1 MKNRIIAA
9 LAFTSLVVLTTSFA
23 RDASAQA
30 PGSGFEPTYGTAG
43 CGLGSMLIGNKP
55 GIVQIFAST
64 TNSILGT
71 QTFGITSGTSN
82 CGSSGGAVA
91 STKNFV
97 ETNRAVVAKDIA
109 RGQGETIATLSTLAG
124 CGDSQ
129 RVGSSLQRNFKR
141 IFPDSAVADRQVA
154 ANVVSV
160 LKSDNALSCR
170 KL

>member
-9 LAFTSLVVLTTSFA
+9 LAITFLAVLTTSSA
-23 RDASAQA
+23 REASAQA
-30 PGSGFEPTYGTAG
+30 PGSGFEPTYGEAG
-43 CGLGSMLIGNKP
+43 CGLGSMLIGSKP
-55 GIVQIFAST
+55 GIVQVFAAT
-64 TNSILGT
+64 TNGFLGT

-124 CGDSQ
+124 CGDSHM
-129 RVGSSLQRNFKR
+129 VGSSLQRNFKR
-141 IFPDSAVADRQVA
+141 IFPDSAIGDRDVAR
-154 ANVVSV
+154 NVVSV
-160 LKSDNALSCR
+160 LKSDGALSCR

>member
-1 MKNRIIAA
+1 MRNRIITA
-9 LAFTSLVVLTTSFA
+9 LATMSLAFLVSSQA
-23 RDASAQA
+23 MAQSAQSA
-30 PGSGFEPTYGTAG
+30 GFEPTYGTAG
-43 CGLGSMLIGNKP
+43 CGLGSMLIGSKP

-64 TNSILGT
+64 TNGLLGT

-82 CGSSGGAVA
+82 CGTSGGAVA

-124 CGDSQ
+124 CRDSHA
-129 RVGSSLQRNFKR
+129 VGSSLQKNFKR
-141 IFPDSAVADRQVA
+141 IFPDSSVGDRQVA
-154 ANVVSV
+154 HNVVTV
-160 LKSDNALSCR
+160 LKSDSGLSCA

>member
-1 MKNRIIAA
+1 MKNLIITA
-9 LAFTSLVVLTTSFA
+9 LAFITLAVLTTEA
-23 RDASAQA
+23 KAQPA
-30 PGSGFEPTYGTAG
+30 GGFEPSYGTAG

-64 TNSILGT
+64 TNGILGT

-82 CGSSGGAVA
+82 CGSGGGASA

-109 RGQGETIATLSTLAG
+109 RGRGETIATLSTLAG
-124 CGDSQ
+124 CRDTGA
-129 RVGSSLQRNFKR
+129 VGTSLQKNFGR
-141 IFPDSAVADRQVA
+141 IFPDPAIADRDVA
-154 ANVVSV
+154 LNVVSV
-160 LKSDNALSCR
+160 LKSDGSLSCR